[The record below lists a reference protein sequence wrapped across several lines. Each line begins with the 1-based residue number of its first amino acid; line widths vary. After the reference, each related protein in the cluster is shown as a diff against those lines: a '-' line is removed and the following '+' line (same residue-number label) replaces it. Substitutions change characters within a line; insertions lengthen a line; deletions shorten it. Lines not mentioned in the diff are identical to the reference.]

1 MGRSSP
7 SGAARH
13 LPINGEEL
21 PLRRCAPPP
30 HKWGGAAP
38 AAQPLRRL
46 RRHLP
51 MNGEELPLR
60 RCPSGAAPPSA
71 KPTPPHEWGGAAPP
85 ALPLR
90 RSPSVGYAA
99 TSP

>member
-1 MGRSSP
+1 GRSCP
-7 SGAARH
+7 SGAA
-13 LPINGEEL
+13 P
-21 PLRRCAPPP
+21 PSATPTPP
-30 HKWGGAAP
+30 HEWGGAAP

-71 KPTPPHEWGGAAPP
+71 TPTPPHEWGGACSYETAWGV
-85 ALPLR
+85 ASQ
-90 RSPSVGYAA
+90 RSRTAA
-99 TSP
+99 TTCSFTGLEM